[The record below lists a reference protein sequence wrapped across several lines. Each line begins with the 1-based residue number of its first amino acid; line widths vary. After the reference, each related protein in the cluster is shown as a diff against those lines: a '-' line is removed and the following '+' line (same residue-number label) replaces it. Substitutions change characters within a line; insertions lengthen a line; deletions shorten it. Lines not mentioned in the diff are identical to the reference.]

1 MAEQFQNFY
10 VTKLREAC
18 DATATTIYV
27 DTVPAITEGTLVLEY
42 ANSTKHE
49 IIHFTGV
56 SGYGLTGCTRGLEGT
71 TAQSHSAG
79 TDVRQNLTAGMIDKL
94 INGVIT
100 TENIANSAVTTAKIN
115 NGAVTADKIDFTTLP
130 YTLPKCVISA
140 RSTSNTTING
150 GASIPLQTQDNKL
163 GDGISLDTYT
173 GQFVIGSG
181 ISYILVFASWTCSP
195 ETSGFRR
202 VHIRKNGTQTE
213 GYAFTT
219 TDVATGY
226 LNGSVAGILISVT
239 EGDRID
245 LWNRETKMTFW
256 TGTRMSI
263 IGF

>member
-1 MAEQFQNFY
+1 MAEQFQNFF

-79 TDVRQNLTAGMIDKL
+79 TDVRQNLTAGMIDKI

-115 NGAVTADKIDFTTLP
+115 NGAVTADKIDFTTLKVLFSNAEHIGTSERTVASHTIADSGKYFIFLNADINMLGKNP
-130 YTLPKCVISA
+130 GDGNLSIYQNNRNIQQVFFNNNSLDYFMGGLQLLTITECEAGDVISVKA
-140 RSTSNTTING
+140 SCQQQEFAINVSG
-150 GASIPLQTQDNKL
+150 ERTNLNLIR
-163 GDGISLDTYT
+163 
-173 GQFVIGSG
+173 IG
-181 ISYILVFASWTCSP
+181 
-195 ETSGFRR
+195 
-202 VHIRKNGTQTE
+202 
-213 GYAFTT
+213 
-219 TDVATGY
+219 
-226 LNGSVAGILISVT
+226 
-239 EGDRID
+239 
-245 LWNRETKMTFW
+245 
-256 TGTRMSI
+256 
-263 IGF
+263 

>member
-79 TDVRQNLTAGMIDKL
+79 TDVRQNLTAGIIDKI

-115 NGAVTADKIDFTTLP
+115 DGAVTADKIDFTTLSGN
-130 YTLPKCVISA
+130 YSTTEKDTGFTWIDGKNIYKKTFSFGTLP
-140 RSTSNTTING
+140 NTNSKYLNV
-150 GASIPLQTQDNKL
+150 SIPDLNQIVKMEVLENSINNKTSHMIDGCYGSSTNNKL
-163 GDGISLDTYT
+163 FENFFFQEVDGVYRLACSTGNDRSEFEVFITLYYT
-173 GQFVIGSG
+173 K
-181 ISYILVFASWTCSP
+181 
-195 ETSGFRR
+195 TS
-202 VHIRKNGTQTE
+202 
-213 GYAFTT
+213 
-219 TDVATGY
+219 
-226 LNGSVAGILISVT
+226 
-239 EGDRID
+239 
-245 LWNRETKMTFW
+245 
-256 TGTRMSI
+256 
-263 IGF
+263 

>member
-1 MAEQFQNFY
+1 MAEQFQNFF

-79 TDVRQNLTAGMIDKL
+79 TDVRQNLTAGIIDKI

-115 NGAVTADKIDFTTLP
+115 NGAVTADKIDFTTLEQ
-130 YTLPKCVISA
+130 YYGSKGKFAIG
-140 RSTSNTTING
+140 TSDTNVLQYTINKG
-150 GASIPLQTQDNKL
+150 GKYLI
-163 GDGISLDTYT
+163 ICVCSLDASNQSHSTYINIIKNSQSLGSSYMT
-173 GQFVIGSG
+173 YHPGYWGNLSHLNMVEAEAGDVIKMVMRDTVG
-181 ISYILVFASWTCSP
+181 LPANV
-195 ETSGFRR
+195 
-202 VHIRKNGTQTE
+202 N
-213 GYAFTT
+213 
-219 TDVATGY
+219 TDA
-226 LNGSVAGILISVT
+226 
-239 EGDRID
+239 
-245 LWNRETKMTFW
+245 
-256 TGTRMSI
+256 RMAI
-263 IGF
+263 IQLSN

>member
-1 MAEQFQNFY
+1 MAEQFQNFF

-79 TDVRQNLTAGMIDKL
+79 TDVRQNLTAGMIDKI

-115 NGAVTADKIDFTTLP
+115 NGAVTADKIDFTTFTHIVACGTKEFQAVLGNAGR
-130 YTLPKCVISA
+130 TLTVDIPTQPDTNYSIIATFNKNTSGYAYLTISA
-140 RSTSNTTING
+140 YNKTTTNFKLEVWNSTGN
-150 GASIPLQTQDNKL
+150 
-163 GDGISLDTYT
+163 DT
-173 GQFVIGSG
+173 SG
-181 ISYILVFASWTCSP
+181 KPVVDWILVRNS
-195 ETSGFRR
+195 
-202 VHIRKNGTQTE
+202 
-213 GYAFTT
+213 
-219 TDVATGY
+219 
-226 LNGSVAGILISVT
+226 
-239 EGDRID
+239 
-245 LWNRETKMTFW
+245 
-256 TGTRMSI
+256 
-263 IGF
+263 

>member
-1 MAEQFQNFY
+1 MAEQFQNFF

-79 TDVRQNLTAGMIDKL
+79 TDVRQNLTAGMIDKI

-115 NGAVTADKIDFTTLP
+115 NGAVTADKIDFTTLGGNYSTTEVDTGFTFIDGKKIYKKTINFGALP
-130 YTLPKCVISA
+130 NSTDKQVAHGISNLYQMVGMSGVAIHPNKTTLPLPFVG
-140 RSTSNTTING
+140 STSLTAGVALNTN
-150 GASIPLQTQDNKL
+150 
-163 GDGISLDTYT
+163 DTY
-173 GQFVIGSG
+173 VIVTAASDRTAFNK
-181 ISYILVFASWTCSP
+181 SYITIYYTK
-195 ETSGFRR
+195 TS
-202 VHIRKNGTQTE
+202 
-213 GYAFTT
+213 
-219 TDVATGY
+219 
-226 LNGSVAGILISVT
+226 
-239 EGDRID
+239 
-245 LWNRETKMTFW
+245 
-256 TGTRMSI
+256 
-263 IGF
+263 

>member
-79 TDVRQNLTAGMIDKL
+79 TDVRQNLTAGMIDKI

-115 NGAVTADKIDFTTLP
+115 NGAVTADKIDFTTLTAHTRNNFKMGYGYAGTLIRTGNIVVFTSWGAFNSNITDGQSLAETIPAGFRPP
-130 YTLPKCVISA
+130 YNFRPQKYFVDNS
-140 RSTSNTTING
+140 STKWVSWQICSNG
-150 GASIPLQTQDNKL
+150 GMTIHGNVQRNDAVLC
-163 GDGISLDTYT
+163 
-173 GQFVIGSG
+173 
-181 ISYILVFASWTCSP
+181 YIIWPTNEAMP
-195 ETSGFRR
+195 E
-202 VHIRKNGTQTE
+202 
-213 GYAFTT
+213 
-219 TDVATGY
+219 D
-226 LNGSVAGILISVT
+226 
-239 EGDRID
+239 
-245 LWNRETKMTFW
+245 
-256 TGTRMSI
+256 
-263 IGF
+263 

>member
-79 TDVRQNLTAGMIDKL
+79 TDVRQNLTAGIIDKI

-115 NGAVTADKIDFTTLP
+115 NGAVTADKIDFTTLKIWMP
-130 YTLPKCVISA
+130 DYDNQVSIGKIQSYTATKTGWVVVSYYGYA
-140 RSTSNTTING
+140 TSGTYTANVKVN
-150 GASIPLQTQDNKL
+150 NKL
-163 GDGISLDTYT
+163 ANSVSVEAPAPNGARAAQGHIMIPVDAGDIVTFPNSGNANTSY
-173 GQFVIGSG
+173 FVPGK
-181 ISYILVFASWTCSP
+181 W
-195 ETSGFRR
+195 
-202 VHIRKNGTQTE
+202 
-213 GYAFTT
+213 
-219 TDVATGY
+219 
-226 LNGSVAGILISVT
+226 VT
-239 EGDRID
+239 P
-245 LWNRETKMTFW
+245 TV
-256 TGTRMSI
+256 
-263 IGF
+263 

>member
-1 MAEQFQNFY
+1 MAENFQNFF

-79 TDVRQNLTAGMIDKL
+79 TDVRQNLTAGMIDKI

-115 NGAVTADKIDFTTLP
+115 NGAVTADKIDFTTLSMI
-130 YTLPKCVISA
+130 TLKGSYGDSTASA
-140 RSTSNTTING
+140 NSR
-150 GASIPLQTQDNKL
+150 
-163 GDGISLDTYT
+163 ISLDSVY
-173 GQFVIGSG
+173 GVIGDKLTKSSDNG
-181 ISYILVFASWTCSP
+181 VKIGAGVTKVLVSASTFYSLDGGAYGWCRIQKNNSDTNQSAIANLTNSSYGTASITPFILTVQ
-195 ETSGFRR
+195 END
-202 VHIRKNGTQTE
+202 VIR
-213 GYAFTT
+213 
-219 TDVATGY
+219 
-226 LNGSVAGILISVT
+226 
-239 EGDRID
+239 
-245 LWNRETKMTFW
+245 LWNNDAAKVRGTATWMTV
-256 TGTRMSI
+256 I
-263 IGF
+263 ALA

>member
-1 MAEQFQNFY
+1 MAEQFQNFF

-79 TDVRQNLTAGMIDKL
+79 TDVRQNLTAGMIDKI

-115 NGAVTADKIDFTTLP
+115 NGAVTADKIDFTTLTASNSNGSTFTVP
-130 YTLPKCVISA
+130 YNAYSDVVSVDVSHIPDGKKIFVYASA
-140 RSTSNTTING
+140 RLSWDGTNITFNWNITNQSNAGLDGPVGYAPGQTWGFIATLAKVITKPSGLTSVK
-150 GASIPLQTQDNKL
+150 LRFQKQDNQGNVKINAK
-163 GDGISLDTYT
+163 DA
-173 GQFVIGSG
+173 
-181 ISYILVFASWTCSP
+181 ILV
-195 ETSGFRR
+195 
-202 VHIRKNGTQTE
+202 VIVL
-213 GYAFTT
+213 
-219 TDVATGY
+219 D
-226 LNGSVAGILISVT
+226 
-239 EGDRID
+239 
-245 LWNRETKMTFW
+245 
-256 TGTRMSI
+256 
-263 IGF
+263 

>member
-79 TDVRQNLTAGMIDKL
+79 TDVRQNLTAGIIDKI

-115 NGAVTADKIDFTTLP
+115 NGAVTADKIDFTTL
-130 YTLPKCVISA
+130 
-140 RSTSNTTING
+140 
-150 GASIPLQTQDNKL
+150 
-163 GDGISLDTYT
+163 GDGLEWTAIGGSISGNSSWKDTGTKTVDTAGLYFIKLWFSSGSSGSTKHQGKARVLIDNVEVLDA
-173 GQFVIGSG
+173 VNWSI
-181 ISYILVFASWTCSP
+181 A
-195 ETSGFRR
+195 
-202 VHIRKNGTQTE
+202 N
-213 GYAFTT
+213 YAGNNFGEEFT
-219 TDVATGY
+219 
-226 LNGSVAGILISVT
+226 AGIA
-239 EGDRID
+239 RINAGSTVKCQAQ
-245 LWNRETKMTFW
+245 LQNW
-256 TGTRMSI
+256 TGSI
-263 IGF
+263 NAKCWIARIA